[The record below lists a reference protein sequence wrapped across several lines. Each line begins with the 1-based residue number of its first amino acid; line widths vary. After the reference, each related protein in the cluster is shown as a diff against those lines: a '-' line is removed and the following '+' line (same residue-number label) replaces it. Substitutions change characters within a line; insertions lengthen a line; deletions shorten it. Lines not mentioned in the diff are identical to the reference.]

1 MSETILEFD
10 QMRFEQWT
18 KYFRVM
24 AEWSKP
30 FQNATLS
37 SRLRDGL
44 SLSAIPGTEITG
56 GFSDLPEIMD
66 EFKTL
71 ISTLTPFD
79 WVDQPYDNGQGVY
92 KTLENKP
99 KLMRGLAL
107 FFYLHFKILWGC
119 HAIEHEMGLQGGG
132 QIAFSETKSGVFL
145 DRFAI
150 APERINKL
158 IQIINEGDSFPQSAL
173 EVVSEWRHNL
183 QKSDHSR
190 SFICYRWFGNSE
202 GILPELHEEMAD
214 RPHTSLLDQI

>member
-10 QMRFEQWT
+10 RMRFEQWMI
-18 KYFRVM
+18 YFKVM

-30 FQNATLS
+30 FQNA
-37 SRLRDGL
+37 
-44 SLSAIPGTEITG
+44 SLSPPLRKGVSGEVSLA
-56 GFSDLPEIMD
+56 SLPDEIME
-66 EFKTL
+66 EFKIL
-71 ISTLTPFD
+71 ISTLTPFN

-107 FFYLHFKILWGC
+107 FFYLHFKILWGS

-145 DRFAI
+145 DRFAVS
-150 APERINKL
+150 PERINRL
-158 IQIINEGDSFPQSAL
+158 IQIINEGSSFPQSAL

-190 SFICYRWFGNSE
+190 SFIAYRWFGNSE